1 MMRMNEDV
9 ATFLLAVVGLVFVGI
24 GFVLGVQF
32 LHVAPNEGVLLWD
45 MLYIVIAFIT
55 VTFGVTLFYVLLMLM
70 AHMIRLIGV
79 LFDRV
84 EDRFFS

>member
-1 MMRMNEDV
+1 MMRINEEV
-9 ATFLLAVVGLVFVGI
+9 ATFLLAVVGLAFVGI

-32 LHVAPNEGVLLWD
+32 LIAEPNEGVLLWD
-45 MLYIVIAFIT
+45 LLYIVIAFIT